1 MTPNIDEKQISIKL
15 NDFLIGRLD
24 ILAENGGLKRNHL
37 MLSFVILWLSVLETT
52 GFVLTFYA
60 ANIFRVHEAQM
71 HQDLEVYEHEDS
83 ESKLP
88 EKPYPIKVS
97 DADDFKIRCHALK
110 SHITRHQ
117 MLKIMIVVGIEE
129 LEKITDSK
137 KYKFEDIEKLLFK
150 KFKMVMEKGERAFRA
165 YIK

>member
-37 MLSFVILWLSVLETT
+37 MLSFVNLWLSVFETT
-52 GFVLTFYA
+52 RFILTFYV
-60 ANIFRVHEAQM
+60 ANLLRVHEAQM
-71 HQDLEVYEHEDS
+71 NQDLDVYEHEDS
-83 ESKLP
+83 ESKPP
-88 EKPYPIKVS
+88 EKPYPIKLS
-97 DADDFKIRCHALK
+97 EADSFKIRCHALK

-117 MLKIMIVVGIEE
+117 MLKIMIIVGIEE
-129 LEKITDSK
+129 LENVTDSK
-137 KYKFEDIEKLLFK
+137 TYRFEDIEKRLFK
-150 KFKMVMEKGERAFRA
+150 EFKKIMEKGERAFKA